1 MAVKRI
7 TFVTKQEQMP
17 KLISGPIHIIL
28 RPNLRIKNK
37 KNVYMKEKKLNILL
51 LHYF

>member
-7 TFVTKQEQMP
+7 TIVTKQELMP

-28 RPNLRIKNK
+28 KPNLGIKNQ
-37 KNVYMKEKKLNILL
+37 KNVYMKEKK
-51 LHYF
+51 